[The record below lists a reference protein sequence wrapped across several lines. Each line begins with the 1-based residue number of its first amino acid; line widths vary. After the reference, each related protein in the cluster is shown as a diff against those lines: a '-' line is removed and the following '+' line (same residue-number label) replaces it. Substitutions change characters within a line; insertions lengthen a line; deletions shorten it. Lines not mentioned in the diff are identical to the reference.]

1 MPTKRNTFNP
11 RRRLLCLGALGAS
24 VACPAFAQGTPV
36 KLRFQLDWRFE
47 AGTIPYVVALRKG
60 YFAQEGLDVTLNVG
74 AGAAATVTRLAA
86 GNADMGTGDMNS
98 LAEFAGNNA
107 VVPAQAVLLMY
118 ERTPA
123 AIFSLKKTGIRKPS
137 DLKGRALAAP
147 VNDGARKIF
156 PLFAAANGL
165 DAQKDVRW
173 LSVEP
178 AIRETM
184 LAREQAEAISGYIAS
199 GLVSL
204 QRIGVSPDDVAV
216 MRYADFGVPL
226 FGNAILAS
234 TAFAQ
239 QQPQAVSAC
248 LRAVM
253 RAMKDIRADREG
265 AVALLKQHDPLIDTR
280 MELLRLG
287 IVLDQEIG
295 TPNVRRDGLGG
306 IDLTRY
312 QAGIDAL
319 APVLGL
325 KTVPRA
331 GDLATDRFM
340 PTLAERRVFAG

>member
-1 MPTKRNTFNP
+1 MKTSFDP
-11 RRRLLCLGALGAS
+11 RRRLLCLGALGAT
-24 VACPAFAQGTPV
+24 VAAPAMAQNAPV

-60 YFAQEGLDVTLNVG
+60 YFTQEGLDVTLNVG
-74 AGAAATVTRLAA
+74 SGAAATVTRLAA

-98 LAEFAGNNA
+98 LVEFAGNNQT
-107 VVPAQAVLLMY
+107 VPALAVLLMY

-123 AIFSLKKTGIRKPS
+123 AIFSLKKTGIRQPS
-137 DLKGRALAAP
+137 DLKGRTLAAP

-165 DAQKDVRW
+165 DAQKDVSW

-178 AIRETM
+178 AIRETL
-184 LAREQAEAISGYIAS
+184 LARGQAEAISGYIAS

-204 QRIGVSPDDVAV
+204 QRVGVSPSDVDV
-216 MRYADFGVPL
+216 MRYAEHGVPL
-226 FGNAILAS
+226 FGNAVLAS

-239 QQPQAVSAC
+239 QQPQAVEGC

-253 RAMKDIRADREG
+253 RAMKDIQADREG
-265 AVALLKQHDPLIDTR
+265 AVTLLKQQDPLVDAR

-295 TPNVRRDGLGG
+295 TPNVRRNGLGG
-306 IDLTRY
+306 IDMARY

-325 KTVPRA
+325 KTVPKA
-331 GDLATDRFM
+331 GDLATERFL
-340 PTLAERRVFAG
+340 PPLAERRVFA